1 VKKKQHMPFV
11 YWLCSTIMYIWGK
24 IWFRLSHHGLENIPD
39 EGGCILAS
47 NHVSYLDPPL
57 TGCGVRKRPVRYMA
71 RDTLMS
77 NRFSRWLLL
86 SLLNIPVNREQG
98 GTAALKKGL
107 QALKEGSAL
116 GLFPE
121 GTRSPDGNL
130 QPAKGGIGFL
140 MIKSH
145 VPVIPVYIDGSYK
158 AYPKGAKFIKPAKIS
173 VHYGKPIQPE
183 EFAAL
188 GEGKEVYQKAGE
200 YVMQKIAEL
209 RDNK

>member
-1 VKKKQHMPFV
+1 M
-11 YWLCSTIMYIWGK
+11 LIWGK
-24 IWFRLSHHGLENIPD
+24 LWFRLRHCGIENIPD

-107 QALKEGSAL
+107 QALKDGSAL

-140 MIKSH
+140 MIKSR

-158 AYPKGAKFIKPAKIS
+158 AYPKGAKYIKPAKIT
-173 VHYGKPIQPE
+173 VHFGTPIQPE

-188 GEGKEVYQKAGE
+188 GEGKEVYQKAGD

-209 RDNK
+209 RDHK